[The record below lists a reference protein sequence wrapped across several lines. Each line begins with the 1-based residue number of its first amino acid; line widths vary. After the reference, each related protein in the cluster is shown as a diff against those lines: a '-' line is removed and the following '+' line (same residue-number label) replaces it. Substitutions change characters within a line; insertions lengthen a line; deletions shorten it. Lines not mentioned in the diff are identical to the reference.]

1 MVASFFFSCAVQ
13 EISESEESED
23 SEVTALTEI
32 DMDTGTSRAANEED
46 GRKESTD
53 GEDARD
59 VCAVITPVDE
69 EYEREPDHDFDSD
82 GESDDRFNKSPRS
95 PRSARWNNRSLISAP
110 APLPKPAAS
119 YRGASPRR
127 PAAPASPSGGASST
141 FSPIG
146 GLKRTAGGESPLVKR
161 RRSASGDRV
170 DVPPEASDDVDPHSK
185 LIDLIFRT
193 SS

>member
-1 MVASFFFSCAVQ
+1 MVSSFLFSCAVQ
-13 EISESEESED
+13 ELSESEESED
-23 SEVTALTEI
+23 SEVTAFTEI
-32 DMDTGTSRAANEED
+32 DMDTGISRAANEED

-59 VCAVITPVDE
+59 VAIVTPVDE
-69 EYEREPDHDFDSD
+69 YGREPDHDFDSD
-82 GESDDRFNKSPRS
+82 GEGEISRDRFKS

-127 PAAPASPSGGASST
+127 PAAPASPSGGAPSN

-146 GLKRTAGGESPLVKR
+146 GLKRTAGDDSPLVKR

-193 SS
+193 SF

>member
-1 MVASFFFSCAVQ
+1 MVSSFLFSCAVQ
-13 EISESEESED
+13 ELSESEESED
-23 SEVTALTEI
+23 SEVTAFTEI
-32 DMDTGTSRAANEED
+32 DMDTGISRAANEED

-59 VCAVITPVDE
+59 VNLVTPVD

-82 GESDDRFNKSPRS
+82 DEGEISRDRFKS

-127 PAAPASPSGGASST
+127 PAAPASPSGGAPSN

-146 GLKRTAGGESPLVKR
+146 GLKRTAGDDSPLVKR

-193 SS
+193 SF

>member
-1 MVASFFFSCAVQ
+1 MVSSFLFSCAVQ
-13 EISESEESED
+13 ELSESEESED
-23 SEVTALTEI
+23 SEVTNLTEI

-59 VCAVITPVDE
+59 VNLVTPVD

-82 GESDDRFNKSPRS
+82 GEGEISRFNKS
-95 PRSARWNNRSLISAP
+95 PRSARWNNRSLISTP

-127 PAAPASPSGGASST
+127 PAAPASPSGGAPSN

-146 GLKRTAGGESPLVKR
+146 GLKRTAGDDSPLVKR

-193 SS
+193 SF

>member
-13 EISESEESED
+13 ENSESEESED

-32 DMDTGTSRAANEED
+32 DMDTGISRAANEED

-59 VCAVITPVDE
+59 ICAVVTPVDE
-69 EYEREPDHDFDSD
+69 YEREREPDHDFDSD
-82 GESDDRFNKSPRS
+82 GEGEKSRFRARS

-110 APLPKPAAS
+110 APLPKPAAC

-127 PAAPASPSGGASST
+127 PAAPASPSGGAPSN

-146 GLKRTAGGESPLVKR
+146 GLKRTAGGDSPLVKR

-170 DVPPEASDDVDPHSK
+170 DVPPEASDGVDPHSK

-193 SS
+193 SF

>member
-1 MVASFFFSCAVQ
+1 MVSSFFFSCAVQ
-13 EISESEESED
+13 ENSESEESED

-32 DMDTGTSRAANEED
+32 DMDTSTSRAANEED

-59 VCAVITPVDE
+59 VCAVVTPVD

-82 GESDDRFNKSPRS
+82 GESDRFNTSPRS

-110 APLPKPAAS
+110 APLPKPAAC

-127 PAAPASPSGGASST
+127 PAAPTSPSGGAPSN

-146 GLKRTAGGESPLVKR
+146 GLKRTAGDDSPLVKR

-193 SS
+193 SF

>member
-1 MVASFFFSCAVQ
+1 MVSSFLFSCAVQ
-13 EISESEESED
+13 ELSESEESED
-23 SEVTALTEI
+23 SEVTAFTEI
-32 DMDTGTSRAANEED
+32 DMDTGISRAANEED

-59 VCAVITPVDE
+59 VAIVTPVDE
-69 EYEREPDHDFDSD
+69 YGREPDHDFDSD
-82 GESDDRFNKSPRS
+82 DEGEISRDRFKS

-127 PAAPASPSGGASST
+127 PAAPASPSGGAPSN

-146 GLKRTAGGESPLVKR
+146 GLKRTAGDDSPLVKR

-193 SS
+193 SF

>member
-1 MVASFFFSCAVQ
+1 MVASFFSCAVQ
-13 EISESEESED
+13 DNSESEESED

-46 GRKESTD
+46 GRKESMD

-59 VCAVITPVDE
+59 VCAVTPVD

-82 GESDDRFNKSPRS
+82 GESEDRFSTSRRS

-146 GLKRTAGGESPLVKR
+146 GLKRTAGDDSPLVKR

-170 DVPPEASDDVDPHSK
+170 DVPPEASADVDPHSK

>member
-1 MVASFFFSCAVQ
+1 MVSSFLFSCAVQ
-13 EISESEESED
+13 ELSESEESED
-23 SEVTALTEI
+23 SEVTNLTEI

-59 VCAVITPVDE
+59 VNLVTPVD

-82 GESDDRFNKSPRS
+82 DEGEISRDRFKS

-127 PAAPASPSGGASST
+127 PAAPASPSGGAPSN

-146 GLKRTAGGESPLVKR
+146 GLKRTAGDDSPLVKR

-193 SS
+193 SF

>member
-1 MVASFFFSCAVQ
+1 MVSSFFFSCAVQ
-13 EISESEESED
+13 ENSESEESED

-32 DMDTGTSRAANEED
+32 DMDTSTSRAANEED

-59 VCAVITPVDE
+59 VCAVVTPVD

-82 GESDDRFNKSPRS
+82 GEGEISRFAKRS

-110 APLPKPAAS
+110 APLPKPAAC

-127 PAAPASPSGGASST
+127 PAAPASPSGSAPST

-146 GLKRTAGGESPLVKR
+146 GLKRTAGDDSPLVKR

-193 SS
+193 SF

>member
-1 MVASFFFSCAVQ
+1 MVASFFFSCALQ
-13 EISESEESED
+13 ENSESEESED

-32 DMDTGTSRAANEED
+32 DMDTGTSRAPNEED

-82 GESDDRFNKSPRS
+82 GEGEISRDRFKS

-110 APLPKPAAS
+110 APLPKPAAC

-127 PAAPASPSGGASST
+127 PAAPASPSGGASSN

-146 GLKRTAGGESPLVKR
+146 GLKRTDGDDSPLVKR

-170 DVPPEASDDVDPHSK
+170 DVPPEASDGVDPHSK

-193 SS
+193 SF

>member
-1 MVASFFFSCAVQ
+1 MVSSFLFSCAVQ

-59 VCAVITPVDE
+59 VCAVVTPVDE
-69 EYEREPDHDFDSD
+69 YEREREPDHDFDSD
-82 GESDDRFNKSPRS
+82 GEGEISRCARS

-127 PAAPASPSGGASST
+127 PAAPASPSGGAPSN

-146 GLKRTAGGESPLVKR
+146 GLKRTAGDDSPLVKR

-193 SS
+193 SF

>member
-1 MVASFFFSCAVQ
+1 MVSSFLFSCAVQ
-13 EISESEESED
+13 ELSESEESED
-23 SEVTALTEI
+23 SEVTAFTEI
-32 DMDTGTSRAANEED
+32 DMDTGISRAANEED

-59 VCAVITPVDE
+59 VAIVTPVDE
-69 EYEREPDHDFDSD
+69 YGREPDHDFDSD
-82 GESDDRFNKSPRS
+82 SDGESDDRFHKSPRS

-127 PAAPASPSGGASST
+127 PAAPASPSGGAPSN

-146 GLKRTAGGESPLVKR
+146 GLKRTAGDDSPLVKR

-193 SS
+193 SF

>member
-13 EISESEESED
+13 ENSESEESED

-69 EYEREPDHDFDSD
+69 EYEPDHDFDSD
-82 GESDDRFNKSPRS
+82 GESGDCFNKSRRS

-127 PAAPASPSGGASST
+127 PAAPASPSGGAPST

-146 GLKRTAGGESPLVKR
+146 GLKRTAGDDSPLVKR